1 MKVFTHYTKLGST
14 SDGIRWRTI
23 LKFGNSWEVKGSVVM
38 KNPGA
43 ANFKRPDHAAINSP
57 EELKQLSV
65 FDDGE
70 LRADWYEFSSD
81 STMEC
86 IGRLFSEYYAT
97 KGELLEGVIQ
107 IFNLFYLREANLITA
122 LNKVSQLNLANMAD
136 YDVQH
141 LTFPV
146 YLGFADL
153 AWHKTYGIVAR
164 SKCYYNYT
172 NQDAPNEYLY
182 RDILSD
188 YGFDTEKNIGN
199 NVWLARK
206 AFKEYGSDERD
217 VTRNILEELKNLR
230 NRFNHMKIVGNNN
243 NHMNKK
249 IYFAGSIRG
258 GRGDAS
264 LYQRMIDYIKQTDTV
279 LTEHIGKTNMS
290 LKAQTKAID
299 IHIYERDIEWLKQSD
314 MVIAE
319 CTCPSLGVGYELAY
333 AEAHNIPVYIFYD
346 KSNANISAMLNGNEY
361 FNIIP
366 YESEDEIYHNLDNIL
381 HC

>member
-1 MKVFTHYTKLGST
+1 
-14 SDGIRWRTI
+14 
-23 LKFGNSWEVKGSVVM
+23 
-38 KNPGA
+38 
-43 ANFKRPDHAAINSP
+43 
-57 EELKQLSV
+57 
-65 FDDGE
+65 
-70 LRADWYEFSSD
+70 
-81 STMEC
+81 ME
-86 IGRLFSEYYAT
+86 
-97 KGELLEGVIQ
+97 
-107 IFNLFYLREANLITA
+107 
-122 LNKVSQLNLANMAD
+122 
-136 YDVQH
+136 
-141 LTFPV
+141 
-146 YLGFADL
+146 
-153 AWHKTYGIVAR
+153 
-164 SKCYYNYT
+164 
-172 NQDAPNEYLY
+172 
-182 RDILSD
+182 ILSD

-206 AFKEYGSDERD
+206 AFKEYGSDEQD

-258 GRGDAS
+258 GRGDAY

-333 AEAHNIPVYIFYD
+333 AESHNIHHHIRW
-346 KSNANISAMLNGNEY
+346 
-361 FNIIP
+361 
-366 YESEDEIYHNLDNIL
+366 
-381 HC
+381 